1 VNENILE
8 SVAAAGFAKALY
20 YFGKTEVVQ
29 PETHPLSKREYNTLF
44 FFLSLSLSFLHKCC
58 AVVCVCWAHPNRPS
72 ARPRGKT
79 IGEGLRGGYD
89 IIK

>member
-1 VNENILE
+1 MNENILE

-29 PETHPLSKREYNTLF
+29 PETHPLSKRESTTHSF
-44 FFLSLSLSFLHKCC
+44 FFSLSLSFLPSQML
-58 AVVCVCWAHPNRPS
+58 CWAHPNRQS